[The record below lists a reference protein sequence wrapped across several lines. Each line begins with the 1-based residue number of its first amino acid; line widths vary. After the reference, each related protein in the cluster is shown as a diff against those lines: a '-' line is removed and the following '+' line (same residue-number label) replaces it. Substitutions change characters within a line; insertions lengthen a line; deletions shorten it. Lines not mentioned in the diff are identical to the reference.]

1 MSPGPSPT
9 AKTPSTKFIAGS
21 SMFALIGYGA
31 LLIFGL
37 GAYTVLADAD
47 VITDPRA
54 GLVIGPVMLLG
65 SIVPLWLGML
75 IVAKKRDAHTRWF
88 AAIIV
93 ALLSW
98 LSYILLGMLLW
109 LIFSPELAVTALFFG
124 WESAASWPSLI
135 ILVTATLTSI
145 VYQAVISA
153 QVRKTHGDIGE
164 TSA

>member
-1 MSPGPSPT
+1 MSERS
-9 AKTPSTKFIAGS
+9 PSTKFIVGS

-37 GAYTVLADAD
+37 GAYTALADAD
-47 VITDPRA
+47 IISDPRA

-65 SIVPLWLGML
+65 SLVVLWLGML
-75 IVAKKRDAHTRWF
+75 VVAKRRDARTRWF

-98 LSYILLGMLLW
+98 LSFIVLGILLW
-109 LIFSPELAVTALFFG
+109 LIFTTEHATTALFFG

-135 ILVTATLTSI
+135 ILLTAVLTSI
-145 VYQAVISA
+145 TYQAVISA
-153 QVRKTHGDIGE
+153 QVRKTHGDIWA
-164 TSA
+164 TNA